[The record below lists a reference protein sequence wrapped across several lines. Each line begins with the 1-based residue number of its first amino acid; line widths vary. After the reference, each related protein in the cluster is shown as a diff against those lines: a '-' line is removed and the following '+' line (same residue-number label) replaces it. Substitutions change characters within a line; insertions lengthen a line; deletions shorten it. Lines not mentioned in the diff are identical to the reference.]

1 MEKDKLTNQNKYDTL
16 EIKDIDKK
24 SSLLTGKDILPCPY
38 DKRTVTPNK
47 LIAIWF
53 AMAIEVTIFMSAA
66 QLYQM
71 IPVWEVLLAC
81 IVGHLLLF
89 IVLLFT
95 QDMGIKYGIPF
106 AVSLRPSFGYVGAIV
121 APYFRAIPAM
131 FWFGFQTWVAAS
143 AMNEIIHVT
152 FHYDNLTLWIIL
164 VGFVQIAH
172 TTLGIEAVTRLSQ
185 LAVPMLIAVGI
196 YISYVAFT
204 DFDLSLSEIW
214 TMSGSKEKTCSFM
227 FAALSFT
234 GGWATMS
241 ISIMDITKDCVISP
255 EECSTLG
262 KVTKKYLPSQ
272 FIGIIPAVVFYTFI
286 GILGAITTG
295 YSDPAKIL
303 VAINAGRSDLA
314 LVVCLVF
321 ILIATWCTND
331 TANLFPAAYTI
342 TNTAPKKITFAM
354 GVVIAGLVGLAMRP
368 WLAADS
374 ITDVMVIIGNLLA
387 PVAGIMISDYYFL
400 RKRKIN
406 VEDLYDLNGQ
416 YKYYKNV
423 NPAAVIALVAT
434 TVICWNFGDA
444 QFFACLLLS
453 GILYIILMKTWIIK
467 KYPQPEI
474 K

>member
-272 FIGIIPAVVFYTFI
+272 LIGIIPAVVFYTFI

-374 ITDVMVIIGNLLA
+374 ITGVMVIIGNLLA

-444 QFFACLLLS
+444 QFFAS
-453 GILYIILMKTWIIK
+453 
-467 KYPQPEI
+467 
-474 K
+474 